1 MKYLISIAYDGSKF
15 FGFQRLISHDTV
27 QKKIEDALS
36 IIAKEKIEI
45 KGAGR
50 TDRGVHAHDQKATF
64 ELDINIDEEHL
75 KLALNSLIAPYI
87 YINDIKL
94 VNNDFHPRFNV
105 VKKEYIYKINLGDY
119 NPLFYDYMF
128 EPNYKLNINKM
139 EECSKLFLGVHNFK
153 NFTSGERKNYE
164 CIIYNIEFSEKDNI
178 LEIKFTGKSFYRYM
192 VRNLVGSMLDVSNN
206 KATLQDI
213 KEALEHPEIKK
224 QFKTAIPNG
233 LYLNKI
239 IYEESEKISQIN

>member
-15 FGFQRLISHDTV
+15 YGFQRLNSHDTV

-36 IIAKEKIEI
+36 LIAKEQIEI

-50 TDRGVHAHDQKATF
+50 TDRGVHANDQKATF
-64 ELDINIDEEHL
+64 ELNINIDEEHL
-75 KLALNSLIAPYI
+75 KLALNSLVAPYI
-87 YINDIKL
+87 YITDVREVND
-94 VNNDFHPRFNV
+94 NFHPRFHV
-105 VKKEYIYKINLGDY
+105 LKKEYIYKINLGIY
-119 NPLFYDYMF
+119 NPLLYDYMY
-128 EPNYKLNINKM
+128 EPNYKLNIDQM
-139 EECSKLFLGVHNFK
+139 EECSKIFIGIHNFK

-164 CIIYNIEFSEKDNI
+164 CVIYDIEFKESNNI

-192 VRNLVGSMLDVSNN
+192 VRNLIGAMLDVSNN
-206 KATLQDI
+206 KVTLENI

-239 IYEESEKISQIN
+239 EYENNIDK

>member
-15 FGFQRLISHDTV
+15 FGFQRLKGYDTV
-27 QKKIEDALS
+27 QKKTEDALS

-50 TDRGVHAHDQKATF
+50 TDRGVHANDQKATF
-64 ELDINIDEEHL
+64 ELDINIDEKHL

-87 YINDIKL
+87 YITDVKK

-105 VKKEYIYKINLGDY
+105 IKKEYIYKINLGAY
-119 NPLFYDYMF
+119 NPYMYDYTF

-192 VRNLVGSMLDVSNN
+192 VRNLVGAMLDVSNN

-239 IYEESEKISQIN
+239 IYEETAK

>member
-15 FGFQRLISHDTV
+15 FGFQRLKGHDTV

-50 TDRGVHAHDQKATF
+50 TDRGVHAHDQKATC
-64 ELDINIDEEHL
+64 ELNINIDEEHL

-87 YINDIKL
+87 YITDVQVVDDN
-94 VNNDFHPRFNV
+94 FHPRFYV
-105 VKKEYIYKINLGDY
+105 LKKEYIYKINLGEY
-119 NPLFYDYMF
+119 NPLFYDYIF
-128 EPNYKLNINKM
+128 EPNYKLNIDKM
-139 EECSKLFLGVHNFK
+139 EECSKIFIGIHSFK
-153 NFTSGERKNYE
+153 NFTAGERTNYE
-164 CIIYNIEFSEKDNI
+164 CIIYNIEFKESNNI

-192 VRNLVGSMLDVSNN
+192 VRNLVGAMLDVSNN
-206 KATLQDI
+206 KASLEDI

-239 IYEESEKISQIN
+239 EYGSEINGK

>member
-15 FGFQRLISHDTV
+15 FGFQRLKGHDTV

-50 TDRGVHAHDQKATF
+50 TDRGVHAHDQKATC
-64 ELDINIDEEHL
+64 ELNINIDEEHL

-87 YINDIKL
+87 YITDVQVVDDN
-94 VNNDFHPRFNV
+94 FHPRFYV
-105 VKKEYIYKINLGDY
+105 LKKEYIYKINLGEY
-119 NPLFYDYMF
+119 NPLFYDYIF
-128 EPNYKLNINKM
+128 EPNYKLNIDKM
-139 EECSKLFLGVHNFK
+139 EECSKIFIGIHNFK
-153 NFTSGERKNYE
+153 NFTAGERTNYE
-164 CIIYNIEFSEKDNI
+164 CIIYNIEFKESNNI

-192 VRNLVGSMLDVSNN
+192 VRNLVGAMLDVSNN
-206 KATLQDI
+206 KASLEDI

-239 IYEESEKISQIN
+239 EYGSEINGK